1 MQTEEVNMI
10 ESTASCCKLE
20 KSSATKCPSSQNS
33 RANLVLTE
41 NRISFD
47 AKLGV
52 FIVKNTEGKH
62 HAVTLFP
69 KQTCTCPSTGECY
82 HIISARMSLGMQPK
96 QTETVVNLL
105 QLRRNTRS
113 RKEKKSGRKRFAPT
127 DINPAPDSIAAKS
140 SFSLTNEDSTEMVK
154 PEFVDVDD
162 FSNALSNDVSDIDCS
177 DTEMLRLWEDMS
189 VKYKDDYTED
199 RDYEYIEKNDEEI
212 LMFVNMAVL
221 IWTQY

>member
-20 KSSATKCPSSQNS
+20 KSSATKYPSSQNS

-62 HAVTLFP
+62 HAVTIFP

-96 QTETVVNLL
+96 QTETVVNLS

-113 RKEKKSGRKRFAPT
+113 RKEKKSGRKRFVPT
-127 DINPAPDSIAAKS
+127 DINPAPDSIATKS
-140 SFSLTNEDSTEMVK
+140 SFPLTNEGM
-154 PEFVDVDD
+154 
-162 FSNALSNDVSDIDCS
+162 
-177 DTEMLRLWEDMS
+177 
-189 VKYKDDYTED
+189 
-199 RDYEYIEKNDEEI
+199 
-212 LMFVNMAVL
+212 
-221 IWTQY
+221 